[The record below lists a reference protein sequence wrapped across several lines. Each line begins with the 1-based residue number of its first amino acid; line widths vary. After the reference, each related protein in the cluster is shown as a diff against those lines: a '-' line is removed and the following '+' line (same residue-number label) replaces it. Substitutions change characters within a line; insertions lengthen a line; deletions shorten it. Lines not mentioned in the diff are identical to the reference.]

1 MCQFANGNN
10 VLICQCANMPMEI
23 ATDSIISSLTH
34 RVIGILA
41 HWHIIHFKSND
52 YDN

>member
-1 MCQFANGNN
+1 
-10 VLICQCANMPMEI
+10 MEI

>member
-23 ATDSIISSLTH
+23 ATDSIYFLIDTS
-34 RVIGILA
+34 GY
-41 HWHIIHFKSND
+41 WHIGTLAYYSF
-52 YDN
+52 

>member
-1 MCQFANGNN
+1 
-10 VLICQCANMPMEI
+10 MPMEI
-23 ATDSIISSLTH
+23 ATDSIISSLTP

-41 HWHIIHFKSND
+41 HWQIIYFKSND